1 MWAGSTPRSSA
12 SHRLLRPLPAC
23 KALMIASAS
32 ASRPPLR
39 PLILARTLRLGFHV
53 GLCEGPGADES
64 RATDQMVGFGI
75 HWGTDIGK
83 QAWRRLAKP
92 VMGCVGST

>member
-32 ASRPPLR
+32 ASGPPPR

-53 GLCEGPGADES
+53 GLCEGPGADQSTARDPGGVRSGDGITS
-64 RATDQMVGFGI
+64 RGAVTRYTGVN
-75 HWGTDIGK
+75 
-83 QAWRRLAKP
+83 
-92 VMGCVGST
+92 CVAFTIPEA